1 MPKDLFEDSFRNY
14 RMATTKEIVDT
25 IKELMVECAENPE
38 KYKMIELEAWNSF
51 LVKKEGK

>member
-1 MPKDLFEDSFRNY
+1 MPKYLFEDSFRNY

-38 KYKMIELEAWNSF
+38 QYKMIELEAWNSF
-51 LVKKEGK
+51 LVKKEGN